1 MLNSWMSAEM
11 ILKLAQSFG
20 AATGTIVSYF
30 HSGCTAL
37 RPPAAE
43 NQRGQLIQ
51 FLLFRGDLEGYT
63 VVRIWNSENSQN
75 FIEFVWGS

>member
-1 MLNSWMSAEM
+1 MSAEM

-51 FLLFRGDLEGYT
+51 FLLFGGDLEGYT
-63 VVRIWNSENSQN
+63 VVRIWNSENS
-75 FIEFVWGS
+75 

>member
-1 MLNSWMSAEM
+1 MSAEM

-20 AATGTIVSYF
+20 AAMGTIVSYY

-37 RPPAAE
+37 RPPAVE

>member
-1 MLNSWMSAEM
+1 M
-11 ILKLAQSFG
+11 ILKFAQSFG
-20 AATGTIVSYF
+20 AATGTIVGYF
-30 HSGCTAL
+30 QSGCTTL

-51 FLLFRGDLEGYT
+51 LLLFRGDLERYT

>member
-1 MLNSWMSAEM
+1 MSAEM

-20 AATGTIVSYF
+20 AATGTIVGYF

-37 RPPAAE
+37 RPPAAG
-43 NQRGQLIQ
+43 NQHGQLIQ
-51 FLLFRGDLEGYT
+51 YLLFRGDLEGHT